1 MIKCGCDYLNNTI
14 GISITENNQI
24 YQMLYT
30 NQTLQV
36 IKYEQQI
43 NGKRIST
50 VNNKPNSYRMNL
62 IDGHYY
68 YHLNQL
74 IQSPDVYKKLLDLF
88 KLGID
93 DKSTQQQISRLG
105 ATIMIDDDH
114 KFLQFYCYKTFDHIR
129 YFVVISNDDHLLFI
143 SYRMNEDSIRVNK
156 YGNDSLKLL
165 VRLHY
170 MDHNGLDYLYSAQ
183 TRSHYWSNEQTNRMK
198 QNIHRSFQPVEYG
211 FIINKGDGPP
221 PPPPPNNAAI
231 LNDEKIVFLLS
242 NSRQTILSFNFN
254 AFYTDKMT
262 FPITIQSYQDFFY
275 CESQPPPPPPPPT
288 KGNDDDDDCEDDEN
302 PYKNDKNNNNY
313 QLNLIDGQLMT
324 NGIDDI
330 INDHTNVVKKLI
342 GIFQTDE
349 RIEKKMI
356 KIINDDDHDDHL
368 NQTIMSISMSINDN
382 GNIRI
387 YCLKTYNGYRY
398 LIGDY
403 GQEIDSDNVKI
414 FFGEYIHRPNVM
426 GTVSVGN
433 NGIIIYFYNQKSFSL
448 NIAKLT
454 TKHYGVSGIY
464 DWTKILYID
473 PENHQ
478 KFIVFNGFASRSK
491 QQHNYEFNHHLLNNS
506 VFTFGFVDRIS
517 GHSGGGGG
525 DHDVERIFLFS
536 NQNEKILSFSTHIL
550 VNKNGKN
557 PKVSYRIQSYQDF
570 FKCQHHDDN
579 DNNNNGNEIVDID
592 DYYDVDGGVTFTD
605 VVMTTT
611 TTTTTTN
618 TTIELNTGKTKLN
631 TATTTGSYYGGF
643 IGRRLLLKILI
654 IIAIILILGPLMI
667 IILIACYRNWK
678 FCYLHSKLSQRIR
691 RLSQRKS
698 WRMYP
703 IYQYQQN
710 LSSSSSSSTSKTKTP
725 PQSFLH
731 SLSLKLRSDLKLKK
745 QPNPAPP
752 PPPSSQSITELSILL

>member
-1 MIKCGCDYLNNTI
+1 MLRNRLIIQIIIIIGLCFCNEQQQQRQPIKCGINYLQKTI
-14 GISITENNQI
+14 GLSITGGYL
-24 YQMLYT
+24 YQFLYI
-30 NQTLQV
+30 NQT
-36 IKYEQQI
+36 IKIIIYDPYKSI
-43 NGKRIST
+43 
-50 VNNKPNSYRMNL
+50 L
-62 IDGHYY
+62 ID
-68 YHLNQL
+68 
-74 IQSPDVYKKLLDLF
+74 K
-88 KLGID
+88 
-93 DKSTQQQISRLG
+93 
-105 ATIMIDDDH
+105 
-114 KFLQFYCYKTFDHIR
+114 
-129 YFVVISNDDHLLFI
+129 
-143 SYRMNEDSIRVNK
+143 
-156 YGNDSLKLL
+156 
-165 VRLHY
+165 
-170 MDHNGLDYLYSAQ
+170 
-183 TRSHYWSNEQTNRMK
+183 
-198 QNIHRSFQPVEYG
+198 
-211 FIINKGDGPP
+211 
-221 PPPPPNNAAI
+221 
-231 LNDEKIVFLLS
+231 
-242 NSRQTILSFNFN
+242 
-254 AFYTDKMT
+254 
-262 FPITIQSYQDFFY
+262 
-275 CESQPPPPPPPPT
+275 
-288 KGNDDDDDCEDDEN
+288 
-302 PYKNDKNNNNY
+302 KNNNNY

-473 PENHQ
+473 PENTQ
-478 KFIVFNGFASRSK
+478 KFIVFNGFTSRSK

-517 GHSGGGGG
+517 GHSGGGG

-592 DYYDVDGGVTFTD
+592 YYYDVDGGVTFTD

-654 IIAIILILGPLMI
+654 IIAIILILGPLLI

-731 SLSLKLRSDLKLKK
+731 PLSLKLRSDLKLKK

-752 PPPSSQSITELSILL
+752 PPSSQSITELSILL